1 MPTSNNPVIRSD
13 FPDPDIIRVGHIYYL
28 VSTTMHFFPGGI
40 ILKSRDLV
48 NWEVESHIFDR
59 LDSTPEQCLE
69 NGNIYGKGMWAASI
83 RYHEGKFYVIFVAND
98 THKTYLYTAEDTKG
112 PWTKKVIEGFY
123 HDNSL
128 LFDEDKIYIV
138 YGNREIYLRELDA
151 DFNLKGEEKLLIRDE
166 SKGLGYEGAHI
177 YKIKDRYY
185 IFLIHWPEGHMRTE
199 VVFTSENTEGPWTKI
214 SELEDDMGFFGM
226 GVAQGGIV
234 DTPDGRTYAMLF
246 QDHGAVGRIPV
257 LVEVEWDGIKP
268 VFKKPHAQIDIE
280 QKENKLFSEAFDSD
294 LWEWNHEPYTDKIKR
309 DKDSLTLT
317 TFRLSKDIE
326 DAPNTL
332 TQRTF
337 DPLTTV
343 EVTVKG
349 TDLKD
354 GDKAGLGALQGHW
367 AEAALTRTDGRFR
380 FVYSSKKEDGTTV
393 TESADIETD
402 TVTIRAVFDFKDMKD
417 QVSFEYRSGD
427 KWISAGEPHQLRFR
441 LDHFTGARTGLF
453 CYAKK
458 NTGGCA
464 VFSDF
469 RMKI

>member
-13 FPDPDIIRVGHIYYL
+13 FPDPDVIRVGDIYYM

-98 THKTYLYTAEDTKG
+98 TNKTYLYTSEDIKG

-128 LFDEDKIYIV
+128 LFDENKIYIV

-151 DFNLKGEEKLLIRDE
+151 DFNLKGEEKLLIRDGSE
-166 SKGLGYEGAHI
+166 GLGYEGAHI
-177 YKIKDRYY
+177 YKIKGRYY
-185 IFLIHWPEGHMRTE
+185 IFLIHWPKGHMRTE
-199 VVFTSENTEGPWTKI
+199 VVFTSEKIEGPWTKI

-268 VFKKPHAQIDIE
+268 VFKKPQAQLDIE
-280 QKENKLFSEAFDSD
+280 QKENKLFSEDFSSD
-294 LWEWNHEPYTDKIKR
+294 LWEWNHEPETDKTKR
-309 DKDSLTLT
+309 EKDSLTLT
-317 TFRLSKDIE
+317 TFRLSRDIE

-337 DPLTTV
+337 DPQTTV
-343 EVTVKG
+343 EVTVNGK
-349 TDLKD
+349 DLKD

-367 AEAALTRTDGRFR
+367 AEAALSRKDGRFS
-380 FVYSSKKEDGTTV
+380 FSYTSKQEDGSIV
-393 TESADIETD
+393 SESREIDTDTLRIRARFDFENMKD
-402 TVTIRAVFDFKDMKD
+402 TVT
-417 QVSFEYRSGD
+417 FEYKTD
-427 KWISAGEPHQLRFR
+427 NEWIEAGKVHQLRFR
-441 LDHFTGARTGLF
+441 LDHFTGARTALF
-453 CYAKK
+453 CYSTET
-458 NTGGCA
+458 TGGSA

-469 RMKI
+469 KMKI